1 MKIKV
6 KEENQVIFLGDAE
19 DFLEQYE
26 YDEELEIA
34 LNELEYPEI
43 KAVRFL
49 GYLGSWRIEKELEL
63 IYD

>member
-6 KEENQVIFLGDAE
+6 KEENQTIFIGDAE

-43 KAVRFL
+43 KVVRFL

>member
-6 KEENQVIFLGDAE
+6 KEENQTIFIGDAE

-43 KAVRFL
+43 KVVRFL
-49 GYLGSWRIEKELEL
+49 GYLGSWKIEKELEL

>member
-6 KEENQVIFLGDAE
+6 KEENQTIFIGDAE

-26 YDEELEIA
+26 YDEELEVA

-43 KAVRFL
+43 KVVRFL